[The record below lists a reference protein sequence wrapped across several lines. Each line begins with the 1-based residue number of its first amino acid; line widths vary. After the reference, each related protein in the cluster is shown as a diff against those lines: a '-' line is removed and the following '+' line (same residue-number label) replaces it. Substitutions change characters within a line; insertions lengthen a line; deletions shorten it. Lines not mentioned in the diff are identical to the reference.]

1 MRAIGRIAMEKMQL
15 VRHSLRSHLYR
26 FYAVGLGLLLA
37 VVLGKPA
44 VAQQIAVTGTVTN
57 AAGTPLRGVAVHVQ
71 GTTTRVVTDANGKY
85 SIGSA
90 PANGILSF
98 TMLGQRGV
106 QQTIAGRSVIDVT
119 MAPIAF
125 LEEMVVTAY
134 GQERR
139 ADITGAV
146 ASANTAT
153 IEKQSGASVLQ
164 RLDVSV
170 PGVTVNASGSP
181 GSRST
186 VRVRGISS
194 FQNNDPLYIVD
205 GVPVQDTYV
214 NWLNPDDITSI
225 QVLKDASAA
234 SIYGSRASNG
244 VIIIETTKKG
254 VSGPARATFR
264 VRTGIASPVKG
275 YDDILITNA
284 LDYFQVVKA
293 AYQNA
298 GLPVPT
304 NIYGDPNN
312 PSVPKYIFAD
322 PSTNP
327 TKNSFGQITAADL
340 TKYSYPRSL
349 IMPGSAGTNWWK
361 QVFGTGPLA
370 DYNLDV
376 SGGGEDNAY
385 SVSFNYLDQ
394 TGTAIY
400 NYYKRGSVRAN
411 TSFTRGRLNFGEN
424 AALSL
429 ENTVGFLADD
439 GQGEGGI
446 LGKNIMLQPVI
457 PVRDIN
463 NNFAGPKATT
473 LGNSTNPVKVAYD
486 NRDNINRNNRVFG
499 NVFAGF
505 GARPDLNL
513 RSSLGFNVGQS
524 QFSGY
529 SGPSPEVAEAT
540 FTNALNEN
548 ENTFLDW
555 TWSNTA
561 KFDRKFLDRHSL
573 SILVG
578 QEANA
583 TWNHFIGG
591 GIGNLLNID
600 PSSRYIQD
608 ALGDASTKTVSSSG
622 SRSALLSLFTK
633 LDYNFADK
641 YVASL
646 TVRRDGSSNLAPG
659 HQWGTFPAFGLGWR
673 VSKESFLQGN
683 HVLSDL
689 MLRFGW
695 GVTGNQLIPAGRI
708 VAQFGGS
715 QGDTY
720 YDISGKGSNIVAGFR
735 QTSLGNPNLK
745 WEEDRSVNY
754 GVDAQFFDGAINT
767 VFDLYNRQSNN
778 LLFNPQIPGTAG
790 IASAPIVNIGKV
802 RNAGFD
808 ISVGHQS
815 ATWSMNFS
823 GGHYKNKI
831 LFIANDQ
838 TFFYGPYST
847 RYGNQVIN
855 MVGQPIGAFYGYVAD
870 GYFKDAADSAAHTAD
885 KVTGKCTAFCQPF
898 AAPGAIKFKDL
909 NGDGQITDADRAV
922 IGSPDPKFTAGL
934 DLTYRRGS
942 WDVSATVFGS
952 FGNKIFENQMEWYVF
967 REFEAN
973 VRKDLLAK
981 SWSPTNQNAKYPR
994 VNQNDD
1000 FSHQISSFYVKD
1012 GSYTRLRNLQIGYNI
1027 PPRFNRWTQAS
1038 RVYVQ
1043 AENLFTI
1050 TGYDGLDP
1058 SLPAQSVFGAAGDLR
1073 DQYRGVDIGAY
1084 PSNRIFS
1091 IGLVTSF

>member
-1 MRAIGRIAMEKMQL
+1 MEKRLPGKQSYLTSTARAIRVL
-15 VRHSLRSHLYR
+15 
-26 FYAVGLGLLLA
+26 GLGLLTALA
-37 VVLGKPA
+37 LSSTAK
-44 VAQQIAVTGTVTN
+44 AQTVSVTGRVTN
-57 AAGTPLRGVAVHVQ
+57 AAGQPLRGVSVHVQ
-71 GTTTRVVTDANGKY
+71 GTTSRVLTDANGRY
-85 SIGSA
+85 TVAA
-90 PANGILSF
+90 PSNGILDF
-98 TMLGQRGV
+98 TLLGQRGV
-106 QQTIAGRSVIDVT
+106 QETIAGRSSIDVA

-170 PGVTVNASGSP
+170 PGVTVDASGSP
-181 GSRST
+181 GARST
-186 VRVRGISS
+186 VRIRGITS

-205 GVPVQDTYV
+205 GVPVQDSYV
-214 NWLNPDDITSI
+214 NFLNPDDITSI

-254 VSGPARATFR
+254 VAGPPKATLR
-264 VRTGIASPVKG
+264 VRTGVATPVKG
-275 YDDILITNA
+275 LDDILITNS
-284 LDYFQVVKA
+284 LDYFKVVKA

-312 PSVPKYIFAD
+312 PSVPKFIFAD

-327 TKNSFGQITAADL
+327 TKNSFGQVTAANINA
-340 TKYSYPRSL
+340 YAYPHSL

-361 QVFGTGPLA
+361 QVFGSGPLA
-370 DYNLDV
+370 DMNLDV
-376 SGGGEDNAY
+376 AGGGEDNQY
-385 SVSFNYLDQ
+385 TVSFNYFDQ

-429 ENTVGFLADD
+429 ENAVGGLGDD
-439 GQGEGGI
+439 AEGEGGI

-457 PVRDIN
+457 PVRDVSG
-463 NNFAGPKATT
+463 NFAGPKATT

-486 NRDNINRNNRVFG
+486 SRNNINRNNRIFG

-505 GARPDLNL
+505 AARPDINL
-513 RSSLGFNVGQS
+513 RSSLGFNIGQG

-529 SGPSPEVAEAT
+529 TGPTPEVAEAT

-555 TWSNTA
+555 TWSNTL
-561 KFDRKFLDRHSL
+561 KFDHKFFDKHSISL
-573 SILVG
+573 LLG

-583 TWNHFIGG
+583 AWSHFIGG
-591 GIGNLLNID
+591 GIGNLLNTD

-622 SRSALLSLFTK
+622 SQSALLSLFTK
-633 LDYNFADK
+633 LDYNYADK
-641 YVASL
+641 YVASFTL
-646 TVRRDGSSNLAPG
+646 RRDGSSNLAPG
-659 HQWGTFPAFGLGWR
+659 NQWGTFPAFGLGWR
-673 VSKESFLQGN
+673 VTKEPWFSGN

-695 GVTGNQLIPAGRI
+695 GVTGNQLIPSGRI
-708 VAQFGGS
+708 VAQFGGG
-715 QGDTY
+715 QGDTF
-720 YDISGKGSNIVAGFR
+720 YDIGGGGSSIVAGFR

-754 GVDAQFFDGAINT
+754 GADAQLFDGALNT
-767 VFDLYNRQSNN
+767 VLDIYNRQSDN
-778 LLFNPQIPGTAG
+778 LLYNPAIPGTAG
-790 IASAPIVNIGKV
+790 VAAPPIVNVGKV

-808 ISVGHQS
+808 FSIGHQS
-815 ATWSMNFS
+815 ANWSMNLTA
-823 GGHYKNKI
+823 GHYKNKI

-838 TFFYGPYST
+838 TFFYGPIST

-855 MVGQPIGAFYGYVAD
+855 MVGQPIGAFFGYVAD
-870 GYFKDAADSAAHTAD
+870 GYIQNAADSVAHTAD
-885 KVTGKCTAFCQPF
+885 KVTGNCSAACQPF

-909 NGDGQITDADRAV
+909 NGDHQITDADRAV
-922 IGSPDPKFTAGL
+922 IGSPDPKFTGGL
-934 DLTYRRGS
+934 DMSYRRGN
-942 WDVSATVFGS
+942 WDISATVFGS
-952 FGNKIFENQMEWYVF
+952 YGNKIFENQMEWYVF
-967 REFEAN
+967 REFETN
-973 VRKDLLAK
+973 VRSDLLAN
-981 SWSPTNQNAKYPR
+981 SWTPSNPNAKYPR
-994 VNQNDD
+994 VNQNDN
-1000 FSHQISSFYVKD
+1000 FSQQISSFYVKD
-1012 GSYTRLRNLQIGYNI
+1012 GSYTRLRNLQIGYNV
-1027 PPRFNRWTQAS
+1027 PARLSRWVASS

-1058 SLPAQSVFGAAGDLR
+1058 SLPAQNVFGDAGDLR
-1073 DQYRGVDIGAY
+1073 DQYRGVDRGSY

>member
-1 MRAIGRIAMEKMQL
+1 MEKRLPGKQSYLTNIARAIRAL
-15 VRHSLRSHLYR
+15 
-26 FYAVGLGLLLA
+26 GLGLA
-37 VVLGKPA
+37 VVFALS
-44 VAQQIAVTGTVTN
+44 VTAQAQTVSVTGKVTN
-57 AAGTPLRGVAVHVQ
+57 AAGQPLRGVSVHVS
-71 GTTTRVVTDANGKY
+71 GTTSRVLTDANGRY
-85 SIGSA
+85 TIAA
-90 PANGILSF
+90 PANGILDF
-98 TMLGQRGV
+98 TLLGQRGV
-106 QQTIAGRSVIDVT
+106 QETIAGRSTIDVS

-153 IEKQSGASVLQ
+153 IEKETGASVLQ

-170 PGVTVNASGSP
+170 PGVTVNSSGSP

-186 VRVRGISS
+186 VRIRGISS

-205 GVPVQDTYV
+205 GVPVQDSYV
-214 NWLNPDDITSI
+214 NFLNPDDITSI

-254 VSGPARATFR
+254 VNGPPRATLR
-264 VRTGIASPVKG
+264 IRSGVASPIKG
-275 YDDILITNA
+275 LDDILITNSM
-284 LDYFQVVKA
+284 DYFQVVKA
-293 AYQNA
+293 AYTNA
-298 GLPVPT
+298 GLPIPT

-312 PSVPKYIFAD
+312 PSIPKYIFAD

-327 TKNSFGQITAADL
+327 VKNSFGQITGANTSL
-340 TKYSYPRSL
+340 YSYPHSL
-349 IMPGSAGTNWWK
+349 IMPGSAGTDWWK
-361 QVFGTGPLA
+361 QVFGSAPLG

-376 SGGGEDNAY
+376 SGGGDDNAY
-385 SVSFNYLDQ
+385 NVSFNYYDQ
-394 TGTAIY
+394 SGTAIY

-411 TSFTRGRLNFGEN
+411 TNFTRGKLNFGEN
-424 AALSL
+424 AALSI
-429 ENTVGFLADD
+429 ENNVGFLQDD
-439 GQGEGGI
+439 AQGEGGI

-457 PVRDIN
+457 PVRDISG
-463 NNFAGPKATT
+463 NFAGPKATT

-486 NRDNINRNNRVFG
+486 NRDNLSRNNRVFG

-505 GARPDLNL
+505 AARPDLNL
-513 RSSLGFNVGQS
+513 KSSLGFNVGQG

-529 SGPSPEVAEAT
+529 TGPSPEVAEAT
-540 FTNALNEN
+540 FSNSLNEN
-548 ENTFLDW
+548 QNTFLEW
-555 TWSNTA
+555 TWSNTLTFTH
-561 KFDRKFLDRHSL
+561 KFWDKHSVNW
-573 SILVG
+573 LVG
-578 QEANA
+578 QEANS

-591 GIGNLLNID
+591 GINNLLNID

-622 SRSALLSLFTK
+622 SQSALLSLFTK
-633 LDYNFADK
+633 LDYNYADK
-641 YVASL
+641 YIASF

-659 HQWGTFPAFGLGWR
+659 HQWGTFPAVGLGWR
-673 VSKESFLQGN
+673 VTKEPFLQGN

-720 YDISGKGSNIVAGFR
+720 YDIGGKGSNIVAGFR

-745 WEEDRSVNY
+745 WEEDRSMNY
-754 GVDAQFFDGAINT
+754 GADAQLFDGMLNT
-767 VFDLYNRQSNN
+767 VLDIYNRQSNN
-778 LLFNPQIPGTAG
+778 LLFNPAIPGTAG
-790 IASAPIVNIGKV
+790 IAAPPIVNIGKV

-808 ISVGHQS
+808 VSVGHNS
-815 ATWSMNFS
+815 ANWSMTFT

-831 LFIANDQ
+831 LFIADDQ
-838 TFFYGPYST
+838 TSFVGPYST

-855 MVGQPIGAFYGYVAD
+855 QVGQPIGAFYGYVAN
-870 GYFKDAADSAAHTAD
+870 GYIKDAADSAAHTAD
-885 KVTGKCTAFCQPF
+885 KVTGKCSASCQPF

-909 NGDGQITDADRAV
+909 NGDGQITDADRTI
-922 IGSPDPKFTAGL
+922 IGSPDPKFTGGL
-934 DLTYRRGS
+934 DLSYRRGN
-942 WDVSATVFGS
+942 WDVSATIFGS
-952 FGNKIFENQMEWYVF
+952 YGNKIFENQMEWYVF
-967 REFEAN
+967 REFETN
-973 VRKDLLAK
+973 VRKDLLAN
-981 SWSPTNQNAKYPR
+981 SWTPQNQNAKYPR
-994 VNQNDD
+994 VNQNDN
-1000 FSHQISSFYVKD
+1000 FSQQISSFYVKN
-1012 GSYTRLRNLQIGYNI
+1012 GSYTRLRNLQLGYNI
-1027 PPRFNRWTQAS
+1027 PPRFVRWVAS
-1038 RVYVQ
+1038 ERVYVQ
-1043 AENLFTI
+1043 GENLFTI

-1084 PSNRIFS
+1084 PTNRIIS